1 MDYEALEKKAQRLER
16 QVIYR
21 EKENDLL
28 RSRLLLRL
36 MAEKKLRDRK
46 NSALRDVRSLGA
58 MNLTLMLQRD
68 RADARV
74 KALKGSLELLAKDKE
89 GLVFQAERS
98 KIKTRTRPPVHR
110 RI

>member
-1 MDYEALEKKAQRLER
+1 M
-16 QVIYR
+16 
-21 EKENDLL
+21 
-28 RSRLLLRL
+28 
-36 MAEKKLRDRK
+36 RDRK
-46 NSALRDVRSLGA
+46 NSTLRDVRSLGA
-58 MNLTLMLQRD
+58 KNLTLMLQRD